1 MSSVNTT
8 SVSPRAQALQ
18 AALNFPHI
26 QVDRPISNTAPI
38 SDFFGSMTFGLAHMR
53 EKLPKDAYQSLLKTL
68 EQGKK
73 LPKETA
79 EAIASAVK
87 EWSVAKGVTHFC
99 HWFQPMTGLTAE
111 KHDAFITI
119 QTSYHSELRVIER
132 FTGSQLIQGEPDASS
147 FPSGGMRS
155 TFEARGYTTWDPSS
169 PLFIIEDEAGKT
181 LCVPTVFF
189 GYHGQALDCKTPLLR
204 SLESLN
210 SEACEF
216 LKLLGDVDVKRINAT
231 LGAEQE
237 YFLIDRNFVALRP
250 DLIMTGRTLLGGSS
264 PRGQQLEDHYFGSIP
279 TRVKKYMQEVVLTK
293 KVLNLPINWAFT
305 VLLYMDIYGKALH
318 LSKNTLHL

>member
-8 SVSPRAQALQ
+8 SASPRAQALQ
-18 AALNFPHI
+18 AALNFPNV

-155 TFEARGYTTWDPSS
+155 
-169 PLFIIEDEAGKT
+169 
-181 LCVPTVFF
+181 
-189 GYHGQALDCKTPLLR
+189 
-204 SLESLN
+204 
-210 SEACEF
+210 
-216 LKLLGDVDVKRINAT
+216 
-231 LGAEQE
+231 
-237 YFLIDRNFVALRP
+237 
-250 DLIMTGRTLLGGSS
+250 
-264 PRGQQLEDHYFGSIP
+264 
-279 TRVKKYMQEVVLTK
+279 
-293 KVLNLPINWAFT
+293 
-305 VLLYMDIYGKALH
+305 
-318 LSKNTLHL
+318 